1 MNHTLVIADKDKI
14 VSFLWQHCLLLI
26 SLFILTLGVALC
38 IRSNLG
44 SSVIS
49 SIPLAFTIAGTE
61 GYVPPL
67 SLGMYT
73 NILNVLLVGAQIIVL
88 GRQFPPLQ
96 LLQLVIS
103 LVFGVLI
110 DLNMALTAPLECI
123 TLSDQI
129 VTQVAGCTIMGIGV
143 ALEVRCGSV
152 TMAGEGVPIAISRK
166 WGIPFPK
173 AKISLDTTL
182 VMLAAVASIGFF
194 GSWQWNIVGIG
205 TLFAMIYVGL
215 VVKFIGR
222 RMAWFDRLLL
232 YRPGVRRYIYGLL
245 RFLHPDRE

>member
-1 MNHTLVIADKDKI
+1 M
-14 VSFLWQHCLLLI
+14 
-26 SLFILTLGVALC
+26 
-38 IRSNLG
+38 
-44 SSVIS
+44 
-49 SIPLAFTIAGTE
+49 
-61 GYVPPL
+61 
-67 SLGMYT
+67 
-73 NILNVLLVGAQIIVL
+73 
-88 GRQFPPLQ
+88 
-96 LLQLVIS
+96 IS

-129 VTQVAGCTIMGIGV
+129 VTQVAGCT
-143 ALEVRCGSV
+143 
-152 TMAGEGVPIAISRK
+152 
-166 WGIPFPK
+166 
-173 AKISLDTTL
+173 
-182 VMLAAVASIGFF
+182 
-194 GSWQWNIVGIG
+194 IVGIG

>member
-61 GYVPPL
+61 GHVPPL

-73 NILNVLLVGAQIIVL
+73 NILNVLLVGAQIIIL
-88 GRQFPPLQ
+88 GRQFPPVQ

-173 AKISLDTTL
+173 AKIALDTTL

-194 GSWQWNIVGIG
+194 GRWQWNIVGIG

>member
-73 NILNVLLVGAQIIVL
+73 NILNVLLVGAQIIILAVSS
-88 GRQFPPLQ
+88 RRSSSC
-96 LLQLVIS
+96 S
-103 LVFGVLI
+103 L
-110 DLNMALTAPLECI
+110 
-123 TLSDQI
+123 
-129 VTQVAGCTIMGIGV
+129 
-143 ALEVRCGSV
+143 
-152 TMAGEGVPIAISRK
+152 
-166 WGIPFPK
+166 
-173 AKISLDTTL
+173 
-182 VMLAAVASIGFF
+182 
-194 GSWQWNIVGIG
+194 
-205 TLFAMIYVGL
+205 
-215 VVKFIGR
+215 
-222 RMAWFDRLLL
+222 
-232 YRPGVRRYIYGLL
+232 
-245 RFLHPDRE
+245 

>member
-26 SLFILTLGVALC
+26 SLIILTLGVALC

-73 NILNVLLVGAQIIVL
+73 NILNVLLVGAQIIIL
-88 GRQFPPLQ
+88 
-96 LLQLVIS
+96 
-103 LVFGVLI
+103 
-110 DLNMALTAPLECI
+110 
-123 TLSDQI
+123 
-129 VTQVAGCTIMGIGV
+129 
-143 ALEVRCGSV
+143 
-152 TMAGEGVPIAISRK
+152 
-166 WGIPFPK
+166 
-173 AKISLDTTL
+173 
-182 VMLAAVASIGFF
+182 
-194 GSWQWNIVGIG
+194 
-205 TLFAMIYVGL
+205 
-215 VVKFIGR
+215 GR

>member
-49 SIPLAFTIAGTE
+49 SIPLAFTIAGIE

-73 NILNVLLVGAQIIVL
+73 NILNVLLVGAQIIIL

-129 VTQVAGCTIMGIGV
+129 VTQVAGCTIMGIG
-143 ALEVRCGSV
+143 
-152 TMAGEGVPIAISRK
+152 
-166 WGIPFPK
+166 
-173 AKISLDTTL
+173 
-182 VMLAAVASIGFF
+182 
-194 GSWQWNIVGIG
+194 

>member
-61 GYVPPL
+61 GHVPPL

-73 NILNVLLVGAQIIVL
+73 NILNVLLVGAQIIIL

-129 VTQVAGCTIMGIGV
+129 VTQVAGCTIMGIG
-143 ALEVRCGSV
+143 
-152 TMAGEGVPIAISRK
+152 
-166 WGIPFPK
+166 
-173 AKISLDTTL
+173 
-182 VMLAAVASIGFF
+182 
-194 GSWQWNIVGIG
+194 

>member
-1 MNHTLVIADKDKI
+1 MTHTLVIADKDKI

-49 SIPLAFTIAGTE
+49 SIPLAFTIAGSV

-73 NILNVLLVGAQIIVL
+73 NILNVLLVGAQIIIL
-88 GRQFPPLQ
+88 
-96 LLQLVIS
+96 
-103 LVFGVLI
+103 
-110 DLNMALTAPLECI
+110 
-123 TLSDQI
+123 
-129 VTQVAGCTIMGIGV
+129 
-143 ALEVRCGSV
+143 
-152 TMAGEGVPIAISRK
+152 
-166 WGIPFPK
+166 
-173 AKISLDTTL
+173 
-182 VMLAAVASIGFF
+182 
-194 GSWQWNIVGIG
+194 
-205 TLFAMIYVGL
+205 
-215 VVKFIGR
+215 GR

-245 RFLHPDRE
+245 RFLHTDRECPPQPRRQPDLTISIPKK